1 MRSDPTPGANL
12 PVRVCLSLQSST
24 VHTRL
29 AKSLLAP
36 RMMLPVV
43 SKSNDITA
51 ALLPVKVD
59 FNSAVVPLLTS
70 QIFIFL
76 SAPAVAKNLPEMGK
90 VDKNLIIYVCCCLQW
105 SGVLPLY
112 SHLVLMISPS

>member
-1 MRSDPTPGANL
+1 M
-12 PVRVCLSLQSST
+12 
-24 VHTRL
+24 
-29 AKSLLAP
+29 LAP

-90 VDKNLIIYVCCCLQW
+90 VDKNLLIYVCCCLQW